1 MLFKYVI
8 KEFEKIEFG
17 AHLHS
22 NKSSVLSKINSAFNE
37 GCMNFDSVI
46 KGYGGCPMAQDNMI
60 GNIETEKLVN
70 FLVENKIKTN
80 INFTKFKKAVNLS
93 TDFYN

>member
-1 MLFKYVI
+1 MLFSSVI

-22 NKSSVLSKINSAFNE
+22 SKSSVFSKINSAFNE
-37 GCMNFDSVI
+37 GCRVFDSVI

-60 GNIETEKLVN
+60 GNIDTEQLVN
-70 FLVENKIKTN
+70 FLFEKKIKTN
-80 INFTKFKKAVNLS
+80 INFAKFKKAVNLS